1 MTSLYHSFLRAKELS
16 SHYPLVS
23 NLSIF
28 MIVYNKL
35 IIKQLLTTC
44 VVDLQLA
51 SKRIV
56 ICVKLRAE
64 VTQVTV

>member
-1 MTSLYHSFLRAKELS
+1 
-16 SHYPLVS
+16 
-23 NLSIF
+23 

-64 VTQVTV
+64 ATQVTVVKSVKLPHDLIEIVK

>member
-1 MTSLYHSFLRAKELS
+1 
-16 SHYPLVS
+16 
-23 NLSIF
+23 

-56 ICVKLRAE
+56 ISVKLRAE

>member
-1 MTSLYHSFLRAKELS
+1 
-16 SHYPLVS
+16 
-23 NLSIF
+23 

-35 IIKQLLTTC
+35 IIKYLLTTC

>member
-1 MTSLYHSFLRAKELS
+1 
-16 SHYPLVS
+16 
-23 NLSIF
+23 

-35 IIKQLLTTC
+35 IIKQLLAIC

-51 SKRIV
+51 SKCIV